1 LKNTDGAKH
10 GRNCTKYCG
19 ISLLELTKLPIG
31 YFRFIIKTEAR
42 KMVLQ
47 QKKAASTKAAF
58 YQI

>member
-1 LKNTDGAKH
+1 MAEIAQYTAVSVFW
-10 GRNCTKYCG
+10 
-19 ISLLELTKLPIG
+19 SLLELTKLPIE